1 MYSIRALIQDILSNY
16 PLVVASI
23 AWFLAQTIKIC
34 IYYFKDRDLNLM
46 HFFEAGGMPSAH
58 SATVS
63 ALALSCGL
71 HFGFGSPFF
80 ATAFVLALIVMYDAT
95 GVRHAAGQQALVLN
109 RIMDD
114 IYNGGVPGEKK
125 LREMMGHTPSEV
137 YAGATIG
144 VLTSLIAWYM
154 FIK

>member
-1 MYSIRALIQDILSNY
+1 MQALNAFVYELLNNY
-16 PLVVASI
+16 PLMVAST
-23 AWFLAQTIKIC
+23 AWLLAQSIKIV
-34 IYYFKDRDLNLM
+34 IYYFKDGHIDFC

-71 HFGFGSPFF
+71 RFGFGSPFF
-80 ATAFVLALIVMYDAT
+80 ATALVLALIVMYDAT
-95 GVRHAAGQQALVLN
+95 GVRQAAGNQALVLN

-114 IYNGGVPGEKK
+114 IYNGGVPGEKRLK
-125 LREMMGHTPSEV
+125 EMMGHTPPEV

-144 VLTSLIAWYM
+144 VLTSLLAWSV
-154 FIK
+154 FIR